1 MSLPG
6 DSTIARGEQQ
16 DVDPEGQPAS
26 VSSGAAEA
34 VPSADNTS
42 IPANPSFFHTVW
54 SIVWKDLTIE
64 RHTRQLLSVMLFF
77 SLTAVVV
84 YNFAL
89 YGDLAAAR
97 EVATGLLWITILLA
111 GTLGLNRSLMS
122 EQENRS
128 LEAIL
133 MAPIDRSAIY
143 LGKVI
148 SVLTFTLL
156 VEAILVPIFIAF
168 FNKPFWRPQVLLI
181 LVLGTIGYV
190 AAGVLVTSMTVQTR
204 TREVLLPVLLLPL
217 TLPAVLAAAQVT
229 AAFTAPVLPEWSEV
243 QFAIALV
250 VAYDILMI
258 TAGFLTYQYVVEE

>member
-1 MSLPG
+1 MTVPG
-6 DSTIARGEQQ
+6 DPAMTGDQQQ
-16 DVDPEGQPAS
+16 DRAPEGLPA
-26 VSSGAAEA
+26 AATSPA
-34 VPSADNTS
+34 HPTFMSA
-42 IPANPSFFHTVW
+42 VW
-54 SIVWKDLTIE
+54 SIVWKDMTME

-77 SLTAVVV
+77 SLVTVVV

-97 EVATGLLWITILLA
+97 EVSAGLLWITILLA

-122 EQENRS
+122 EHENRC

-148 SVLTFTLL
+148 SVSAFTLL
-156 VEAILVPIFIAF
+156 TEAILVPIFIAF
-168 FNKPFWRPQVLLI
+168 FNRPFWRPQVLLI
-181 LVLGTIGYV
+181 LFLGTIGYV
-190 AAGVLVTSMTVQTR
+190 AVGVLITSMSVQTR

-217 TLPAVLAAAQVT
+217 SLPAVLAAAQVT
-229 AAFTAPVLPEWSEV
+229 AAYTTPVLPEWSEV
-243 QFAIALV
+243 QFSFALV
-250 VAYDILMI
+250 VVYTILML